1 MTKEQKFYK
10 ALQDVFIGAKIEGQ
24 GGFVNL
30 MRIKSNYY
38 RKIEDILKKDIE
50 SALKSHPK
58 FRDELFDKLYSFFS
72 RYFTESGSIYF
83 NSTPFHNNVYEKVY
97 TDDKDVI
104 LFWKTQMLY
113 YVKTDRIFRSIPIE
127 IPSDRGGGGV
137 KFYFDATTIENKKAN
152 EKRSLIYEL
161 KEIQED
167 KTIVFNVYYSEKG
180 RVTKTDDIVK
190 EIKRKSINIDEET
203 LERAFRIFEKQ
214 SEVDFFINKNAKAF
228 LQEQFKLWSYQYFW
242 EGAKEWTADRVNQLQ
257 ILKDIAFKIIDFV
270 SQFEDELVKIWNKPK
285 FVKNSNYVI
294 TLDRIYKNSPS
305 MKECQ
310 AKPNGVV
317 KWYDLPFNPEL
328 KERAKELRKAGN
340 LSEVLLWEQ
349 LKNKQLLGLDFDRQK
364 IIGNYIVDFYCKNL
378 GVVIEIDGASHNDK
392 VEYDKKRDE
401 YIKSL
406 GLKVIHISDL
416 DVKKNLEG
424 VMVYLEEELT
434 PLTPLKE
441 GEGTPL
447 TPLKEGKG
455 TPRQTSSD
463 TPLTEGK
470 GTPRQT
476 SSDTPLTEGNLV
488 ERIIKH
494 PNINQQIKEW
504 QELGIVDENFKVEYI
519 LETDLMGKHLAKK
532 YEHLPIDTKYFK
544 DLELEILSLFD
555 DLDNSLDGWLIKSE
569 NYQALNTILPK
580 FKEKVQTI
588 YIDPPYN
595 TGSDGFIYNDKFQHS
610 SWLTMM
616 ENRLRLARELMKN
629 DGAIFVSIDDQE
641 QSKLASLLI
650 EIFGDENFVIN
661 FIWQKK
667 YSPAN
672 DAKWFSDNHDYI
684 IVFAKNKEA
693 FRPNLLPRTNEMDK
707 RYFNPD
713 NDPRGPWK
721 PGGFSVKTYT
731 KEYDYP
737 IETPSGKIVYP
748 PKGSCWQT
756 SKENYLKKLKDNRI
770 WFGPNNDS
778 KPQIKQ
784 FLSEVQSG
792 IVCKSIWTYDE
803 VGHNQLSRMEIVKL
817 FGDFSFPTPK
827 PISLL
832 KRVAIISSK
841 KDSIVLDFFSGSGT
855 TAHAVMKLNK
865 EDGGKRKFILVE
877 MGDYFN
883 TVIIPRIKKGAY
895 SFNWKDGKP
904 QDSDGIGGFFKYYEL
919 EQYEEALANTVYE
932 NHDLFI
938 IGDKSPYEQYV
949 FMKDEK
955 MLKALEID
963 YENKKVK
970 VDLSKLYKN
979 IDIAETLS
987 NLTGKWI
994 KKITPLAPL
1003 QEGNVRVEFEDG
1015 SVINTRD
1022 LDYKLIKPLIWWE

>member
-1 MTKEQKFYK
+1 MTKEEKFYK
-10 ALQDVFIGAKIEGQ
+10 VLQDVFIGAKIEGQ

-30 MRIKSNYY
+30 MKIKSNYY
-38 RKIEDILKKDIE
+38 SKIEKILKDDIE
-50 SALKSHPK
+50 KALKQYRS
-58 FRDELFDKLYSFFS
+58 FREELFDKLYSFFN

-113 YVKTDRIFRSIPIE
+113 YVKTDRIFKSMPIE
-127 IPSDRGGGGV
+127 FDNY

-161 KEIQED
+161 KEVKED
-167 KTIVFNVYYSEKG
+167 KTIVFNVYYSEQG
-180 RVTKTDDIVK
+180 RVTKTDDILK
-190 EIKRKSINIDEET
+190 DLKKKHINIDEET

-257 ILKDIAFKIIDFV
+257 ILKDIAFKIIDFI

-294 TLDRIYKNSPS
+294 TLDRIN
-305 MKECQ
+305 
-310 AKPNGVV
+310 NI
-317 KWYDLPFNPEL
+317 EL
-328 KERAKELRKAGN
+328 IEKI
-340 LSEVLLWEQ
+340 
-349 LKNKQLLGLDFDRQK
+349 LKHQ
-364 IIGNYIVDFYCKNL
+364 
-378 GVVIEIDGASHNDK
+378 
-392 VEYDKKRDE
+392 
-401 YIKSL
+401 
-406 GLKVIHISDL
+406 
-416 DVKKNLEG
+416 
-424 VMVYLEEELT
+424 
-434 PLTPLKE
+434 
-441 GEGTPL
+441 
-447 TPLKEGKG
+447 
-455 TPRQTSSD
+455 
-463 TPLTEGK
+463 
-470 GTPRQT
+470 
-476 SSDTPLTEGNLV
+476 
-488 ERIIKH
+488 
-494 PNINQQIKEW
+494 NINEQIKEW
-504 QELGIVDENFKVEYI
+504 QELGILDEKFKIEDVF
-519 LETDLMGKHLAKK
+519 ETDLMGKRLSEK
-532 YEHLPIDTKYFK
+532 YKHLPIDTKYFK
-544 DLELEILSLFD
+544 DLEFEILSLFD
-555 DLDNSLDGWLIKSE
+555 DLDNALDGWLIKSE

-616 ENRLRLARELMKN
+616 ENRLKLARELMKN

-877 MGDYFN
+877 MGDYFE
-883 TVIIPRIKKGAY
+883 TVIIPRIKKVAY
-895 SFNWKDGKP
+895 SFNWKDGKA
-904 QDSDGIGGFFKYYEL
+904 QDSNGIGIFFKYYEL
-919 EQYEEALANTVYE
+919 EQYEETLANTVYE
-932 NHDLFI
+932 NHDMLV

-955 MLKALEID
+955 MLRALEID
-963 YENKKVK
+963 YENKKVN
-970 VDLSKLYKN
+970 VDLSKLYEN
-979 IDIAETLS
+979 IDIAETIS

-994 KKITPLAPL
+994 KKIR
-1003 QEGNVRVEFEDG
+1003 ENEVEFEDG
-1015 SVINTRD
+1015 SVVKTKD